1 MGPLLAQAVDRECP
15 PSAAATWVDA
25 CMARFPHSDQFGVV
39 PRGLSTPGSLEK
51 LVTFAN
57 AFEQLEIV

>member
-1 MGPLLAQAVDRECP
+1 ALRGDLGADTAAGHWKSACRAAFPRSDTFQEAVPGPD
-15 PSAAATWVDA
+15 S
-25 CMARFPHSDQFGVV
+25 F
-39 PRGLSTPGSLEK
+39 EK